1 MLAGCGA
8 ASLPAWFVRYSL
20 GVPSGVS
27 MSVVRD
33 DAVWGAAGQMEVS
46 TWGSS
51 GCPDLPT
58 RLDVSASN
66 VLRVTV
72 KSYKPS
78 GATCPAD
85 LAATTSVLKVPAA
98 LDAVQGVTVT
108 VVGDGYGATVSL
120 PPRAG
125 GGG

>member
-1 MLAGCGA
+1 
-8 ASLPAWFVRYSL
+8 
-20 GVPSGVS
+20 
-27 MSVVRD
+27 
-33 DAVWGAAGQMEVS
+33 MEVS

-58 RLDVSASN
+58 RLDIPASN

-72 KSYKPS
+72 KSYNPS

-98 LDAVQGVTVT
+98 LHEILGVTVT
-108 VVGDGYGATVSL
+108 IVGGAYGATVSL
-120 PPRAG
+120 PPPAEADG
-125 GGG
+125 